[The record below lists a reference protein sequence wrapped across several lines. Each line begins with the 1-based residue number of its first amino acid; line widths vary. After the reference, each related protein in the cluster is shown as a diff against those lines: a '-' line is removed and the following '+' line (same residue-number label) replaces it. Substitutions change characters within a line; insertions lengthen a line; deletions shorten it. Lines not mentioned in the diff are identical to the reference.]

1 MIEVRVTCTTDLSD
15 AVEQTFLASP
25 GVTSL
30 AKYAGASVLPVGDVF
45 EAQVERDS
53 VNALVYALEDLGV
66 QVDGSIEI
74 DEDLTDISDRQ
85 TRAEEQA
92 HFHAGVIWP
101 EVIAK
106 ITEQSRLSFI
116 FIAFMVLA
124 TMIAAIAVIT
134 DSTILV
140 IAAMVLGP
148 EFNAVIALGLALVL
162 RKRRLFGQAVKS
174 LIIGFVVAIAVTSVM
189 VWVAQITG
197 LVTSAD
203 LDAPRPSVS
212 FIYTPSV
219 WSFIVAIIAAT
230 AGVLAIT
237 SSVSTG
243 IIGVFIS
250 VTTIPA
256 AGNIAIGLVFARWA
270 EVTGSALQLSVN
282 LAGMA
287 LAGWITLKVRVILSK
302 RLGARGLS
310 TAVRRQS
317 SAPDGSP
324 APGSSPQP

>member
-15 AVEQTFLASP
+15 AVQQAFLAAP
-25 GVTSL
+25 GMTSL
-30 AKYAGASVLPVGDVF
+30 AKYSGVSLTPVGDVF

-66 QVDGSIEI
+66 QVEGSIEI
-74 DEDLTDISDRQ
+74 NESLTDISDRQ
-85 TRAEEQA
+85 TRAETNV
-92 HFHAGVIWP
+92 HVRDGVIWP
-101 EVIAK
+101 EVIEN
-106 ITEQSRLSFI
+106 ITDQSRLSFI

-134 DSTILV
+134 DSIILV
-140 IAAMVLGP
+140 IGAMVLGP

-162 RKRRLFGQAVKS
+162 RQRHLLGQAIRS
-174 LIIGFVVAIAVTSVM
+174 LIIGFVIAIAVTSAL
-189 VWVAQITG
+189 VWIARITG
-197 LVTSAD
+197 LVSGAD
-203 LDAPRPSVS
+203 LDAPRPSVE
-212 FIYTPSV
+212 FIYTPSL
-219 WSFIVAIIAAT
+219 WSFIVAVIAAT

-256 AGNIAIGLVFARWA
+256 AGNIAIGLVFARWD
-270 EVTGSALQLSVN
+270 EVVGSALQLAIN

-287 LAGWITLKVRVILSK
+287 LAGWITLEIRVSLSK
-302 RLGARGLS
+302 RFGPRTPLPAAR
-310 TAVRRQS
+310 
-317 SAPDGSP
+317 P
-324 APGSSPQP
+324 

>member
-15 AVEQTFLASP
+15 AVQQAFLAAP

-30 AKYAGASVLPVGDVF
+30 AKYAGVSLTPVGDVF
-45 EAQVERDS
+45 EAQVERAS

-66 QVDGSIEI
+66 QIDGSIEI
-74 DEDLTDISDRQ
+74 NEDVTDISNRQ
-85 TRAEEQA
+85 SRAEAEA
-92 HFHAGVIWP
+92 HFHNGVIWP
-101 EVIAK
+101 DVIAR

-148 EFNAVIALGLALVL
+148 EFNAVIAVALALVL
-162 RKRRLFGQAVKS
+162 RQRLLLGQAVRS
-174 LIIGFVVAIAVTSVM
+174 LVLGFIIAIAVTSVM
-189 VWVAQITG
+189 VWIARITG
-197 LVTSAD
+197 LVSAAD

-219 WSFIVAIIAAT
+219 WSFIIAVIAAT

-256 AGNIAIGLVFARWA
+256 AGNIATGLVFARWE
-270 EVTGSALQLSVN
+270 EVAGSALQLALN

-287 LAGWITLKVRVILSK
+287 IAGWLTLEVRVLLS
-302 RLGARGLS
+302 RRFSSGMSL
-310 TAVRRQS
+310 TAEPERS
-317 SAPDGSP
+317 SGQADSP
-324 APGSSPQP
+324 APRSSPQP